1 MTIIILSGI
10 LSIIWASLSQK
21 NKTLAL
27 ADCSNVTINKYQK
40 FTVAYYVMSFL
51 SLAIPCFVCGTG
63 TDMPVYI
70 DIYENASLNT
80 INDSKFEPGYIL
92 LNIILRFFF
101 KNAYIGLG
109 VIKVVSLFLIYKSL
123 YMLRDRVHIGFSI
136 ASYVVLLYIFNYH
149 LLRICLAVGMVF
161 LALSYEMCGKT
172 KRSFVLLAS
181 TIFIHYSSLIVLI
194 TFIAYKILG
203 REMRPLKIVILS
215 LLLMIIYTSIVPIVS
230 SVLTSVT
237 RFDKYSTYFNQ
248 ATTDSGKIQLI
259 LFVPIAYI
267 LLIAYR
273 YGKRDKFYILN
284 FLFGLMLYFAGSL
297 GYIFPV
303 AGRTTYYF
311 FWFAVAFFG
320 ATPLLRDKIVFVAG
334 KVRINSTSVVAVV
347 YLILQ
352 GIISYFLTNSFV
364 SNGLTQFIPW
374 WGL

>member
-10 LSIIWASLSQK
+10 LSIILAFLSQK

-40 FTVAYYVMSFL
+40 FIVAYYVMSFL
-51 SLAIPCFVCGTG
+51 SLAVPCFMCGTG

-70 DIYENASLNT
+70 DIYDNASLTT
-80 INDSKFEPGYIL
+80 IMDSKFEPGYIL
-92 LNIILRFFF
+92 MNIFLRFFF
-101 KNAYIGLG
+101 KDAYIGLG
-109 VIKVVSLFLIYKSL
+109 VIKILSLFLIYKSL
-123 YMLRDRVHIGFSI
+123 YMLRDRVHIGFSV

-172 KRSFVLLAS
+172 KRSFVLLAL
-181 TIFIHYSSLIVLI
+181 TFLVHYSSLIVLL

-203 REMRPLKIVILS
+203 QEMRPLKIAILS
-215 LLLMIIYTSIVPIVS
+215 LCLFIIYTSIVPIVS
-230 SVLTSVT
+230 NLLSSVT
-237 RFDKYSTYFNQ
+237 KFDKYSTYFNK
-248 ATTDSGKIQLI
+248 ATSDSGKIQLV
-259 LFVPIAYI
+259 LFIPIAYI
-267 LLIAYR
+267 LLTAYR
-273 YGKRDKFYILN
+273 YGKRDKFYVLN

-311 FWFAVAFFG
+311 FWFAVTFFG

-334 KVRINSTSVVAVV
+334 KVRVNSTSVVAVV

-352 GIISYFLTNSFV
+352 GIISYLLTNSFV

-374 WGL
+374 WEL